1 MFFRNLHDKGLRPAE
16 SEKMFKKHYNCVF
29 YELSKNSINR
39 LSNHC
44 NFSQGNRAINKYVL
58 ILAMSTDSVMKKIE
72 LKHGTANSSVTVIP
86 FGATITSWKIDGQ
99 EHIFVSKNAIMDG
112 SKAIRGGKC

>member
-1 MFFRNLHDKGLRPAE
+1 MQYEHQYVISFF
-16 SEKMFKKHYNCVF
+16 
-29 YELSKNSINR
+29 ELSYNER
-39 LSNHC
+39 TL
-44 NFSQGNRAINKYVL
+44 GNRAIYKCLL